1 MENKLDNLLIIEH
14 DNDTPTI
21 LYYEENVVSDDDL
34 NFLFDLNYKEGVYDK
49 EENKSVN
56 KSLKVS
62 RQQLWFQTENKYFC
76 PLWKKRLDRWEATP
90 YSKQLF
96 SIQNKIEELINN
108 KLYLQFHSPI
118 KINSCLINYYETGSN
133 FIPPHKDSS
142 ISFGEYP
149 TIICISHGDER
160 TMRIKNE
167 KEPYDFNLKSN
178 SIFIMAGSS
187 QKYYTHEILKNESV
201 KSRYSLTF
209 RNYIL

>member
-1 MENKLDNLLIIEH
+1 MENKLDNLIIIEH
-14 DNDTPTI
+14 DNDIPTI
-21 LYYEENVVSDDDL
+21 LYYQDNVLSDDEL
-34 NFLFDLNYKEGVYDK
+34 LFLYDLNYKEGNYDK
-49 EENKSVN
+49 EEKSV
-56 KSLKVS
+56 KVS

-76 PLWKKRLDRWEATP
+76 PIWKKRLNRWEASP
-90 YSKQLF
+90 YPNELVSV
-96 SIQNKIEELINN
+96 QNKVEDLINN
-108 KLYLQFHSPI
+108 KLLYLFNSRL
-118 KINSCLINYYETGSN
+118 KLNSCLINYYESGSN

-167 KEPYDFNLKSN
+167 KESYDFNLKSN

-187 QKYYTHEILKNESV
+187 QKYYTHEILKNTSLNP
-201 KSRYSLTF
+201 RYSLTF

>member
-1 MENKLDNLLIIEH
+1 MENKLDNLIIIEH
-14 DNDTPTI
+14 DNDIPTI
-21 LYYEENVVSDDDL
+21 LYYQDNVLSDDEL
-34 NFLFDLNYKEGVYDK
+34 LFLYDLNYKEGNYDK
-49 EENKSVN
+49 EEKSV
-56 KSLKVS
+56 KVS

-76 PLWKKRLDRWEATP
+76 PIWKKRLNRWEASP
-90 YSKQLF
+90 YPTELISV
-96 SIQNKIEELINN
+96 QNKVEDLINN
-108 KLYLQFHSPI
+108 KLYLFNSRL
-118 KINSCLINYYETGSN
+118 KLNSCLINYYESGSN

-167 KEPYDFNLKSN
+167 KESYDFNLKSN

-187 QKYYTHEILKNESV
+187 QKYYTHEILKNTSLNP
-201 KSRYSLTF
+201 RYSLTF